1 MKYVRLSEIAAQYGI
16 DRNALE
22 GLAREELIEIKYTLD
37 EEPVVSNDDIDKARL
52 AMMLMN
58 ELEVNLAGAEVIV
71 HMREEM
77 LAMQRQFGKI
87 LETLIEE
94 IRQRVAANAF
104 DMPSTRMV
112 YSFSSGR
119 KLTGLTCVVDPKV
132 SIQ

>member
-16 DRNALE
+16 DRGALE
-22 GLAREELIEIKYTLD
+22 RLAREELIEIKHTLD
-37 EEPVVSNDDIDKARL
+37 EEPVVSGDDVDKARL
-52 AMMLMN
+52 AMLLMD

-94 IRQRVAANAF
+94 IRRAA
-104 DMPSTRMV
+104 
-112 YSFSSGR
+112 GR
-119 KLTGLTCVVDPKV
+119 
-132 SIQ
+132 